1 MKIEVHSDGACK
13 KELTIEVAAENL
25 KEDYDSVC
33 NKYLRQA
40 RVPGFRPGKAPLS
53 LIKQRYKE
61 AIREDFLELA
71 VQKSFGSA
79 IQSENLA
86 PLQAPHVHDI
96 SYSEGQPLRF
106 KAHFEILPTV
116 EIRNYK
122 GLEIEQTTAEVS
134 EEEIEHS
141 LHQLQERLAQY
152 TPVEDRA
159 VQTGDFAVVSYTGKF
174 AAGDEP
180 SFESKDVYCEVGG
193 AETLPEFTESLVG
206 SRSGESKT
214 FKIKYAP
221 EFPNKKL
228 AGKEVEYT
236 LQVHSIKLKKIPEL
250 NDDFARDVG
259 EFKTLEELQSKI
271 RNDIAG
277 DKERSARSQMQNRL
291 LDQVIESNPFE
302 VPEVLVQKQTE
313 NRINDYV
320 RTLVMQGIHPQSLDI
335 NWAQFQERQREQAV
349 HDVKA
354 GLVLEHIADQENL
367 QVTDEEVDEEILRRA
382 KEAQQPFEAVKSR
395 LTKDGGADRI
405 KDRLR
410 NRKSLDLLLS
420 TATFKNPQSV
430 IVQP

>member
-1 MKIEVHSDGACK
+1 LKIEVHNDGACK
-13 KELTIEVAAENL
+13 KELTIEVPPENL

-71 VQKSFGSA
+71 VQKGLRSA
-79 IQSENLA
+79 IQSENLV
-86 PLQAPHVHDI
+86 PLQSPHVHEV
-96 SYSEGQPLRF
+96 SHSEGQPLRF
-106 KAHFEILPTV
+106 KAHFEVLPTV

-122 GLEIEQTTAEVS
+122 GLEIEQTTAEVK

-141 LHQLQERLAQY
+141 LLQLQERLAQY
-152 TPVEDRA
+152 TPVEDRT

-174 AAGDEP
+174 SEGDEP
-180 SFESKDVYCEVGG
+180 SFQAKDIYCEVGG
-193 AETLPEFTESLVG
+193 AETLPEFTENLVG
-206 SRSGESKT
+206 SRSGDSRT
-214 FKIKYAP
+214 FQIKYAP

-236 LQVHSIKLKKIPEL
+236 LQVHSIKLKKTPEL
-250 NDDFARDVG
+250 NDDFAKDVG
-259 EFKTLEELQSKI
+259 EFKTLEELRSKI
-271 RNDIAG
+271 RSDIAE

-313 NRINDYV
+313 NRLNDYV
-320 RTLVMQGIHPQSLDI
+320 RTLVMQGIHPQTLDI
-335 NWAQFQERQREQAV
+335 NWAQFQERQREQAI

-367 QVTDEEVDEEILRRA
+367 QVTDGEVEEEILRRA
-382 KEAQQPFEAVKSR
+382 KERSNHA
-395 LTKDGGADRI
+395 
-405 KDRLR
+405 
-410 NRKSLDLLLS
+410 
-420 TATFKNPQSV
+420 
-430 IVQP
+430 

>member
-1 MKIEVHSDGACK
+1 LKIEVHSDDACK
-13 KELTIEVAAENL
+13 RELTIEVEGESV

-53 LIKQRYKE
+53 LIKQRYKD

-71 VQKSFGSA
+71 VQKNFRSA

-96 SYSEGQPLRF
+96 SYTEGQPLRF
-106 KAHFEILPTV
+106 KAGFEVLPTV
-116 EIRNYK
+116 EVRNYK
-122 GLEIEQTTAEVS
+122 GLEIERTTTEVK
-134 EEEIEHS
+134 EEEIEQS
-141 LHQLQERLAQY
+141 LRQIQERLAQY

-159 VQTGDFAVVSYTGKF
+159 VQTGDFAVISYTGKF
-174 AAGDEP
+174 SEGNEP
-180 SFESKDVYCEVGG
+180 SFQSQDVYCEVGG
-193 AETLPEFTESLVG
+193 AETLPEFTENLIG
-206 SRSGESKT
+206 ARSGESRT
-214 FKIKYAP
+214 FKIKYDP
-221 EFPNKKL
+221 EFPNRKL

-236 LQVHSIKLKKIPEL
+236 LEVHSIKLKKTPEL

-259 EFKTLEELQSKI
+259 EFKTLEELRSKI
-271 RNDIAG
+271 RNDVAA
-277 DKERSARSQMQNRL
+277 DKERSVRSQMQTRL

-302 VPEVLVQKQTE
+302 VPDVLVRRQTE
-313 NRINDYV
+313 NRFNDYV
-320 RTLVMQGIHPQSLDI
+320 RTLVMQGIHPQTLDI
-335 NWAQFQERQREQAV
+335 NWAQFQERQREQAI

-367 QVTDEEVDEEILRRA
+367 QVTDEEVDEEISRRA
-382 KEAQQPFEAVKSR
+382 KEAQQSFEAVKSR